1 MSETNDLQRMR
12 ELIDKLNEAS
22 RRYYDQNESDI
33 SDDEWDAM
41 YAELRGLEEKTGER
55 MADSPTRRVGGAV
68 MEGFEQHRHIA
79 RLWSMD
85 KAQSEE
91 EILAWAQRCEKQT
104 NDAGGLPKN
113 SYCVE
118 YKLDGLTVNLTYD
131 GGKLVQAATRG
142 NGEIGEAILP
152 QAMTIRTIPLTI
164 PFIGRME
171 VQGEGIMRLSELKK
185 YNETAAE
192 PLKNARNAAAGAL
205 RNLDPQVT
213 ASRHLD
219 AFFYQIGYIEG
230 RSFETQQDMLAF
242 MKENGL
248 NISPFVCPAQT
259 IEEALKAV
267 HEIEQKRETLDFL
280 IDGATIKI
288 TDMRTRE
295 VLGTTDKFPRWSIAF
310 KFPAQETVTKLLKIT
325 WEVGRTGKL
334 TPLAHLSPVDI
345 CGVTVK
351 RATLNNYDDICRKRV
366 RIGSEVW
373 VRRSNDVIP
382 EIMGVVW
389 DGEGEAP
396 ETDIQPPTVCPACG
410 GELVKLREDGVHL
423 FCLNRT
429 SCRPQAIARMA
440 HFASRQ
446 GMDIETFSTRTA
458 GSFYDELGVRSAA
471 DLYHLDREKLVA
483 LKGFGEKKAEKLFA
497 ELEKSKDCELDAFLF
512 AIGIP
517 NIGKKTACDLMAHFG
532 TLEALMGASEQEL
545 VDVEDVG
552 GIVAASITE
561 YFSDEENRRFVNR
574 LLEAGVRPQMHAQQ
588 DAGTL
593 FEGMTFV
600 LTGTLPTLS
609 RAQAQEMI
617 RKNGGK
623 ATGSV
628 SKKTS
633 IVLAGESAGSK
644 LDKAREPG
652 GAHHR
657 RGTVF
662 ADDRAAEAPGADGRL
677 KTCTLNE
684 KICGSRPFP
693 FVNLSWYNQE

>member
-1 MSETNDLQRMR
+1 MGETNDLQRMR
-12 ELIDKLNEAS
+12 GLIDKLNEAS

-41 YAELRGLEEKTGER
+41 YAELRKLEEKTGER

-91 EILAWAQRCEKQT
+91 EILAWAQRCDKQT
-104 NDAGGLPKN
+104 TEAGGLPKN

-131 GGKLVQAATRG
+131 GGRLVQAATRG
-142 NGEIGEAILP
+142 NGEVGEAILP

-164 PFIGRME
+164 PFTGRME

-185 YNETAAE
+185 YNETSAE

-230 RSFETQQDMLAF
+230 RSFETQQDMLDF
-242 MKENGL
+242 MKANGL
-248 NISPFVCPAQT
+248 NISPFVRPAQT
-259 IEEALKAV
+259 IEEALEAV
-267 HEIEQKRETLDFL
+267 HQIEKERETLDFL

-410 GELVKLREDGVHL
+410 GPLVKLRQDGVHL

-458 GSFYDELGVRSAA
+458 GLFYDELGVRSAA
-471 DLYHLDREKLVA
+471 DLYSLDREKLVA
-483 LKGFGEKKAEKLFA
+483 LKGFGEKKADKLFA

-517 NIGKKTACDLMAHFG
+517 NIGKKTAYDLMAHFG
-532 TLEALMGASEQEL
+532 TLEALMGATEQEL
-545 VDVEDVG
+545 VDIEDVG
-552 GIVAASITE
+552 EIVASSITE
-561 YFSDEENRRFVNR
+561 YFADEENRRFVNR
-574 LLEAGVRPQMHAQQ
+574 LLEAGVHPQMHMQE

-593 FEGMTFV
+593 FEGLTFV

-644 LDKAREPG
+644 LDKARELG
-652 GAHHR
+652 V
-657 RGTVF
+657 TII
-662 ADDRAAEAPGADGRL
+662 DEAQFLRMIEQQ
-677 KTCTLNE
+677 K
-684 KICGSRPFP
+684 RPETFG
-693 FVNLSWYNQE
+693 N

>member
-1 MSETNDLQRMR
+1 MGETNDLQRMR
-12 ELIDKLNEAS
+12 GLIDKLNEAS

-41 YAELRGLEEKTGER
+41 YAELRKLEEKTGER

-104 NDAGGLPKN
+104 TEAGGLPKN

-131 GGKLVQAATRG
+131 GGRLIQAATRG
-142 NGEIGEAILP
+142 NGEVGEAILP

-164 PFIGRME
+164 PFTGRME

-185 YNETAAE
+185 YNETSAE

-230 RSFETQQDMLAF
+230 RSFETQQDMLDF
-242 MKENGL
+242 MKTNGL
-248 NISPFVCPAQT
+248 NISPFVRPAQT
-259 IEEALKAV
+259 IEEALEAV
-267 HEIEQKRETLDFL
+267 HQIEKERETLDFL

-410 GELVKLREDGVHL
+410 GPLVKLRQEGVHL

-458 GSFYDELGVRSAA
+458 GLFYDELGVRSAA
-471 DLYHLDREKLVA
+471 DLYSLDREKLVA
-483 LKGFGEKKAEKLFA
+483 LKGFGEKKADKLFA

-517 NIGKKTACDLMAHFG
+517 NIGKKTAYDLMAHFG
-532 TLEALMGASEQEL
+532 TLEALMGATEQEL
-545 VDVEDVG
+545 VDIEDVG
-552 GIVAASITE
+552 EIVASSITE
-561 YFSDEENRRFVNR
+561 YFADEENRRFVNR
-574 LLEAGVRPQMHAQQ
+574 LLEAGVHPQMHMQE

-593 FEGMTFV
+593 FEGLTFV

-644 LDKAREPG
+644 LDKARELG
-652 GAHHR
+652 V
-657 RGTVF
+657 TII
-662 ADDRAAEAPGADGRL
+662 DEAQFLLMIERQ
-677 KTCTLNE
+677 K
-684 KICGSRPFP
+684 RPETFG
-693 FVNLSWYNQE
+693 N

>member
-142 NGEIGEAILP
+142 NGEVGEAILP

-164 PFIGRME
+164 PFTGRME

-230 RSFETQQDMLAF
+230 RSFETQQHMLAF

-248 NISPFVCPAQT
+248 NISPFVRPVQT
-259 IEEALKAV
+259 IEEALEAV

-458 GSFYDELGVRSAA
+458 GLFYDELGVRSAA

-517 NIGKKTACDLMAHFG
+517 NIGKKTAYDLMAHFG

-545 VDVEDVG
+545 EDVEDVG

-561 YFSDEENRRFVNR
+561 YFADEENRRFVNH

-644 LDKAREPG
+644 LDKARELG
-652 GAHHR
+652 VR
-657 RGTVF
+657 II
-662 ADDRAAEAPGADGRL
+662 DEAQFL
-677 KTCTLNE
+677 QMIEQQK
-684 KICGSRPFP
+684 RPEP
-693 FVNLSWYNQE
+693 TGD

>member
-1 MSETNDLQRMR
+1 MGETNDLQRMLG
-12 ELIDKLNEAS
+12 LIDKLNEAS

-41 YAELRGLEEKTGER
+41 YAELRKLEEKTGER

-104 NDAGGLPKN
+104 TEAGGLPKN

-131 GGKLVQAATRG
+131 GGRLIQAATRG
-142 NGEIGEAILP
+142 NGEVGEAILP

-164 PFIGRME
+164 PFTGRME

-185 YNETAAE
+185 YNETSAE

-230 RSFETQQDMLAF
+230 RSFETQQDMLDF
-242 MKENGL
+242 MKTNGL
-248 NISPFVCPAQT
+248 NISPFVRPAQT
-259 IEEALKAV
+259 IEEALEAV
-267 HEIEQKRETLDFL
+267 HQIEKERETLDFL

-396 ETDIQPPTVCPACG
+396 ETDIQPPTICPACG
-410 GELVKLREDGVHL
+410 GPLVKLRQDGVL
-423 FCLNRT
+423 VVWLTRT

-458 GSFYDELGVRSAA
+458 GLFYDELGVRSAA
-471 DLYHLDREKLVA
+471 DLYSLDREKLVA
-483 LKGFGEKKAEKLFA
+483 LKGFGEKKADKLFA

-517 NIGKKTACDLMAHFG
+517 NIGKKTAYDLMAHFG
-532 TLEALMGASEQEL
+532 TLEALMGATEQEL
-545 VDVEDVG
+545 VDIEDVG
-552 GIVAASITE
+552 EIVASSITE
-561 YFSDEENRRFVNR
+561 YFADEENRRFVNR
-574 LLEAGVRPQMHAQQ
+574 LLEAGVHPQMHMQE

-593 FEGMTFV
+593 FEGLTFV

-644 LDKAREPG
+644 LDIARELG
-652 GAHHR
+652 V
-657 RGTVF
+657 TIF
-662 ADDRAAEAPGADGRL
+662 DEAQFLRMIERQ
-677 KTCTLNE
+677 K
-684 KICGSRPFP
+684 RPETFG
-693 FVNLSWYNQE
+693 N

>member
-164 PFIGRME
+164 PFTGRME

-185 YNETAAE
+185 YNETADE

-248 NISPFVCPAQT
+248 NISPFVRPAQT

-458 GSFYDELGVRSAA
+458 GLFYDELGVRSAA

-483 LKGFGEKKAEKLFA
+483 LKGFGEKKAEKLFT

-517 NIGKKTACDLMAHFG
+517 NIGKKTAYDLMAHFG

-574 LLEAGVRPQMHAQQ
+574 LLEAGVRPQVHAQQ

-644 LDKAREPG
+644 LDKARELG
-652 GAHHR
+652 VR
-657 RGTVF
+657 II
-662 ADDRAAEAPGADGRL
+662 DEAQFL
-677 KTCTLNE
+677 QMIEQQK
-684 KICGSRPFP
+684 RPEP
-693 FVNLSWYNQE
+693 TGD

>member
-1 MSETNDLQRMR
+1 MGETNDLQRMR
-12 ELIDKLNEAS
+12 GLIDKLNEAS

-41 YAELRGLEEKTGER
+41 YAELRKLEEKTGER

-104 NDAGGLPKN
+104 TEAGGLPKN

-131 GGKLVQAATRG
+131 GGRLIQAATRG
-142 NGEIGEAILP
+142 NGEVGEAILP

-164 PFIGRME
+164 PFTGRME

-185 YNETAAE
+185 YNETSAE

-230 RSFETQQDMLAF
+230 RSFETQQDMLDF
-242 MKENGL
+242 MKTNGL
-248 NISPFVCPAQT
+248 NISPYVRPAQT
-259 IEEALKAV
+259 IEEALEAV
-267 HEIEQKRETLDFL
+267 HQIEKERETLDFL

-288 TDMRTRE
+288 TDVRTRE

-410 GELVKLREDGVHL
+410 GPLVKLRQDGVHL

-458 GSFYDELGVRSAA
+458 GLFYDELGVRSAA
-471 DLYHLDREKLVA
+471 DLYSLDREKLVA
-483 LKGFGEKKAEKLFA
+483 LKGFGEKKADKLFA

-517 NIGKKTACDLMAHFG
+517 NIGKKTAYDLMAHFG
-532 TLEALMGASEQEL
+532 TLEALMGATEQEL
-545 VDVEDVG
+545 VDIEDVG
-552 GIVAASITE
+552 EIVASSITE
-561 YFSDEENRRFVNR
+561 YFADEENRRFVNR
-574 LLEAGVRPQMHAQQ
+574 LLEAGVHPQMHMQE

-593 FEGMTFV
+593 FEGLTFV

-644 LDKAREPG
+644 LDKARELG
-652 GAHHR
+652 V
-657 RGTVF
+657 TII
-662 ADDRAAEAPGADGRL
+662 DEAQFLRMIEQQ
-677 KTCTLNE
+677 K
-684 KICGSRPFP
+684 RPETFG
-693 FVNLSWYNQE
+693 N

>member
-1 MSETNDLQRMR
+1 MGETNDLQRMR
-12 ELIDKLNEAS
+12 GLIDKLNEAS

-41 YAELRGLEEKTGER
+41 YAELRKLEEKTGER

-104 NDAGGLPKN
+104 TEAGGLPKN

-131 GGKLVQAATRG
+131 GGRLIQAATRG
-142 NGEIGEAILP
+142 NGEVGEAILP

-164 PFIGRME
+164 PFTGRM

-185 YNETAAE
+185 YNETSAE
-192 PLKNARNAAAGAL
+192 PLKNSRNAAAGSL

-230 RSFETQQDMLAF
+230 RSFETQQDMLDF
-242 MKENGL
+242 MKTNGL
-248 NISPFVCPAQT
+248 NISPFVRPAQT
-259 IEEALKAV
+259 IEEALEAV
-267 HEIEQKRETLDFL
+267 HQIEKERETLDFL

-396 ETDIQPPTVCPACG
+396 DTDIQPPTVCPACG
-410 GELVKLREDGVHL
+410 GPLVKLRQDGVHL

-458 GSFYDELGVRSAA
+458 GLFYDELGVRSAA
-471 DLYHLDREKLVA
+471 DLYSLDREKLVA
-483 LKGFGEKKAEKLFA
+483 LKGFGEKKADKLFA

-517 NIGKKTACDLMAHFG
+517 NIGKKTAYDLMAHFG
-532 TLEALMGASEQEL
+532 TLEALMGATEQEL
-545 VDVEDVG
+545 VDIEDVG
-552 GIVAASITE
+552 EIVASSITE
-561 YFSDEENRRFVNR
+561 YFADEENRRFVNR
-574 LLEAGVRPQMHAQQ
+574 LLEAGVHPQMHMQE

-593 FEGMTFV
+593 FEGLTFV

-623 ATGSV
+623 ATESV

-633 IVLAGESAGSK
+633 IVLAGESAGNK
-644 LDKAREPG
+644 LDKARELG
-652 GAHHR
+652 VTIIDEDQFLR
-657 RGTVF
+657 MI
-662 ADDRAAEAPGADGRL
+662 EQQ
-677 KTCTLNE
+677 K
-684 KICGSRPFP
+684 RPETFG
-693 FVNLSWYNQE
+693 N

>member
-1 MSETNDLQRMR
+1 MGETNDLQRMR
-12 ELIDKLNEAS
+12 GLIDKLNEAS

-41 YAELRGLEEKTGER
+41 YAELRKLEEKTGER

-104 NDAGGLPKN
+104 TEAGGLPKN

-131 GGKLVQAATRG
+131 GGRLIQAATRG
-142 NGEIGEAILP
+142 NGEVGEAILP

-164 PFIGRME
+164 PFTGRME

-185 YNETAAE
+185 YNETSAE

-230 RSFETQQDMLAF
+230 RSFETQQDMLDF
-242 MKENGL
+242 MKANGL
-248 NISPFVCPAQT
+248 TISPFVRPAQT
-259 IEEALKAV
+259 IEEALEAV
-267 HEIEQKRETLDFL
+267 HQIEKERETLDFL

-410 GELVKLREDGVHL
+410 GPLVKLRQDGVHL

-458 GSFYDELGVRSAA
+458 GLFYDELGVRSAA
-471 DLYHLDREKLVA
+471 DLYSLDREKLVA
-483 LKGFGEKKAEKLFA
+483 LKGFGEKKADKLFA

-517 NIGKKTACDLMAHFG
+517 NIGKKTAYDLMAHFG
-532 TLEALMGASEQEL
+532 TLEALMGATEQEL
-545 VDVEDVG
+545 VDIEDVG
-552 GIVAASITE
+552 EIVASSITE
-561 YFSDEENRRFVNR
+561 YFADEENRRFVNR
-574 LLEAGVRPQMHAQQ
+574 LLEAGVHPQMHMQE

-593 FEGMTFV
+593 FEGLTFV

-644 LDKAREPG
+644 LDKARELG
-652 GAHHR
+652 V
-657 RGTVF
+657 TII
-662 ADDRAAEAPGADGRL
+662 DEAQFLRMIEQQ
-677 KTCTLNE
+677 K
-684 KICGSRPFP
+684 RPETFG
-693 FVNLSWYNQE
+693 N

>member
-41 YAELRGLEEKTGER
+41 YAELRRLEEKTGER
-55 MADSPTRRVGGAV
+55 MADSPTRRVGGTV

-142 NGEIGEAILP
+142 NGEVGEAILP

-164 PFIGRME
+164 PFTGRME

-230 RSFETQQDMLAF
+230 RSFETQQDMLTF

-248 NISPFVCPAQT
+248 NISPFVRPAQT
-259 IEEALKAV
+259 IEEALEAV

-325 WEVGRTGKL
+325 WEVGRTGKI

-458 GSFYDELGVRSAA
+458 GLFYDELGVRSAA

-517 NIGKKTACDLMAHFG
+517 NIGKKTAYDLMAHFG

-545 VDVEDVG
+545 EDVEDVG
-552 GIVAASITE
+552 GVVAASITE
-561 YFSDEENRRFVNR
+561 YFADEENRRFVNR

-644 LDKAREPG
+644 LDKARELG
-652 GAHHR
+652 VR
-657 RGTVF
+657 II
-662 ADDRAAEAPGADGRL
+662 DEAQFL
-677 KTCTLNE
+677 QMIEQQK
-684 KICGSRPFP
+684 RPEP
-693 FVNLSWYNQE
+693 TGD

>member
-12 ELIDKLNEAS
+12 ELIDKLNDAS
-22 RRYYDQNESDI
+22 YKYYVLNEPDI

-41 YAELRGLEEKTGER
+41 YAELRRLEEKTGER

-91 EILAWAQRCEKQT
+91 EIFAWAQRCEKQT
-104 NDAGGLPKN
+104 TEAGGLPKN

-142 NGEIGEAILP
+142 NGEVGEAILP

-164 PFIGRME
+164 PFTGRMK

-248 NISPFVCPAQT
+248 NISPFVRPAQT
-259 IEEALKAV
+259 IEEAMEAV
-267 HEIEQKRETLDFL
+267 HEIEEKRETLDFL

-334 TPLAHLSPVDI
+334 TPLAHLTPVDI

-389 DGEGEAP
+389 NGDGEAP

-410 GELVKLREDGVHL
+410 GPLVKLREDGVHL

-458 GSFYDELGVRSAA
+458 GLFYDELGVRSAA
-471 DLYHLDREKLVA
+471 DLYSLDREKLVA
-483 LKGFGEKKAEKLFA
+483 LKGFGEKKADKLFA

-517 NIGKKTACDLMAHFG
+517 NIGKKTAYDLMAHFG
-532 TLEALMGASEQEL
+532 TLEALMQATEQEL
-545 VDVEDVG
+545 VDIEDVG
-552 GIVAASITE
+552 GIVASSITE
-561 YFSDEENRRFVNR
+561 YFADEENRRFVNR
-574 LLEAGVRPQMHAQQ
+574 LLEAGVRPQMHAQE

-593 FEGMTFV
+593 FEGLTFV

-633 IVLAGESAGSK
+633 VVLAGESAGSK
-644 LDKAREPG
+644 LDKARELG
-652 GAHHR
+652 
-657 RGTVF
+657 VQIIDEVQF
-662 ADDRAAEAPGADGRL
+662 LQMIEQQ
-677 KTCTLNE
+677 K
-684 KICGSRPFP
+684 RPETFS
-693 FVNLSWYNQE
+693 N

>member
-41 YAELRGLEEKTGER
+41 YAELRRLEEKTGER

-142 NGEIGEAILP
+142 NGEVGEAILP

-164 PFIGRME
+164 PFTGRME

-248 NISPFVCPAQT
+248 NISPFVRPAQT
-259 IEEALKAV
+259 IEEALEAV

-458 GSFYDELGVRSAA
+458 GLFYDELGVRSAA

-517 NIGKKTACDLMAHFG
+517 NIGKKTAYDLMAHFG

-545 VDVEDVG
+545 EDVEDVG

-561 YFSDEENRRFVNR
+561 YFADEENRRFVNR

-593 FEGMTFV
+593 FEEMTFV

-644 LDKAREPG
+644 LDKARELG
-652 GAHHR
+652 VR
-657 RGTVF
+657 II
-662 ADDRAAEAPGADGRL
+662 DEAQFL
-677 KTCTLNE
+677 QMIEQQK
-684 KICGSRPFP
+684 RPE
-693 FVNLSWYNQE
+693 LTGD

>member
-41 YAELRGLEEKTGER
+41 YAELRKLEEKTGER

-164 PFIGRME
+164 PFTGRME

-242 MKENGL
+242 MKENDL

-458 GSFYDELGVRSAA
+458 GLFYDELGVRSAA

-517 NIGKKTACDLMAHFG
+517 NIGKKTAYDLMAHFG

-561 YFSDEENRRFVNR
+561 YFADEENRRFVNR

-644 LDKAREPG
+644 LDKARELGVRIIDEAQFLQMIEQQKRPG
-652 GAHHR
+652 PTG
-657 RGTVF
+657 
-662 ADDRAAEAPGADGRL
+662 D
-677 KTCTLNE
+677 
-684 KICGSRPFP
+684 
-693 FVNLSWYNQE
+693 

>member
-1 MSETNDLQRMR
+1 MGETNDLQRMR
-12 ELIDKLNEAS
+12 GLIDKLNEAS

-41 YAELRGLEEKTGER
+41 YAELRKLEEKTGER

-104 NDAGGLPKN
+104 TEAGGLPKN

-131 GGKLVQAATRG
+131 GGRLIQAATRG
-142 NGEIGEAILP
+142 NGEVGEAILP
-152 QAMTIRTIPLTI
+152 QALTIRTIPLTI
-164 PFIGRME
+164 PFTGRME

-185 YNETAAE
+185 YNETSAE

-230 RSFETQQDMLAF
+230 RSFETQQDMLDF
-242 MKENGL
+242 MKTNGL
-248 NISPFVCPAQT
+248 NISPFVRPAQT
-259 IEEALKAV
+259 IEEALEAV
-267 HEIEQKRETLDFL
+267 HQIEKERETLDFL

-396 ETDIQPPTVCPACG
+396 ETDIQPPTICPACG
-410 GELVKLREDGVHL
+410 GPLVKLRQDGVHL

-458 GSFYDELGVRSAA
+458 GLFYDELGVRSAA
-471 DLYHLDREKLVA
+471 DLYSLDREKLVA
-483 LKGFGEKKAEKLFA
+483 LKGFGEKKADKLFA

-517 NIGKKTACDLMAHFG
+517 NIGKKTAYDLMAHFG
-532 TLEALMGASEQEL
+532 TLEALMGATEQEL
-545 VDVEDVG
+545 VDIEDVG
-552 GIVAASITE
+552 EIVASSITE
-561 YFSDEENRRFVNR
+561 YFAGEENRRFVNR
-574 LLEAGVRPQMHAQQ
+574 LLEAGVHPQMHMQE

-593 FEGMTFV
+593 FEGLTFV

-644 LDKAREPG
+644 LDKARELG
-652 GAHHR
+652 V
-657 RGTVF
+657 TII
-662 ADDRAAEAPGADGRL
+662 DEAQFLRMIEQQ
-677 KTCTLNE
+677 K
-684 KICGSRPFP
+684 RPETFG
-693 FVNLSWYNQE
+693 N

>member
-1 MSETNDLQRMR
+1 MGETNDLQRMR
-12 ELIDKLNEAS
+12 GLIDKLNEAS

-41 YAELRGLEEKTGER
+41 YAELRKLEEKTGER

-104 NDAGGLPKN
+104 TEAGGLPKN
-113 SYCVE
+113 SYYVE

-131 GGKLVQAATRG
+131 GGRLIQAATRG
-142 NGEIGEAILP
+142 NGEVGEAILP

-164 PFIGRME
+164 PFTGRME

-185 YNETAAE
+185 YNETSAE

-230 RSFETQQDMLAF
+230 RSFETQQDMLDF
-242 MKENGL
+242 MKANGL
-248 NISPFVCPAQT
+248 NISPFVRPAQT
-259 IEEALKAV
+259 IEEALEAV
-267 HEIEQKRETLDFL
+267 HQIEKERETLDFL

-382 EIMGVVW
+382 EIMGIVW

-410 GELVKLREDGVHL
+410 GPLVKLRQDGVHL

-458 GSFYDELGVRSAA
+458 GLFYDELGVRSAA
-471 DLYHLDREKLVA
+471 DLYSLDREKLVA
-483 LKGFGEKKAEKLFA
+483 LKGFGEKKADKLFA

-517 NIGKKTACDLMAHFG
+517 NIGKKTAYDLMAHFG
-532 TLEALMGASEQEL
+532 TLEALMGATEQEL
-545 VDVEDVG
+545 VDIEDVG
-552 GIVAASITE
+552 EIVASSITE
-561 YFSDEENRRFVNR
+561 YFADEENRRFVNR
-574 LLEAGVRPQMHAQQ
+574 LLEAGVHPQMHMQE

-593 FEGMTFV
+593 FEGLTFV

-644 LDKAREPG
+644 LDKARELG
-652 GAHHR
+652 V
-657 RGTVF
+657 TII
-662 ADDRAAEAPGADGRL
+662 DEAQFL
-677 KTCTLNE
+677 LMIEQQK
-684 KICGSRPFP
+684 RPETFG
-693 FVNLSWYNQE
+693 N

>member
-1 MSETNDLQRMR
+1 MGETNDLQRMR
-12 ELIDKLNEAS
+12 GLIDKLNEAS

-41 YAELRGLEEKTGER
+41 YAELRKLEEKTGER

-104 NDAGGLPKN
+104 TEAGGLPKN

-131 GGKLVQAATRG
+131 GGRLIQAATRG
-142 NGEIGEAILP
+142 NGEVGEAILP

-164 PFIGRME
+164 PFTGRME

-185 YNETAAE
+185 YNETSAE

-230 RSFETQQDMLAF
+230 RSFETQQDMLDF
-242 MKENGL
+242 MKANGL
-248 NISPFVCPAQT
+248 NISPFVRPAQT
-259 IEEALKAV
+259 IEEALEAV
-267 HEIEQKRETLDFL
+267 HQIEKERETLDFL

-351 RATLNNYDDICRKRV
+351 RATLNNYDDIRRKRV

-410 GELVKLREDGVHL
+410 GPLVKLRQDGVHL

-458 GSFYDELGVRSAA
+458 GVFYDELGVRSAA
-471 DLYHLDREKLVA
+471 DLYSLDREKLVA
-483 LKGFGEKKAEKLFA
+483 LKGFGEKKADKLFA

-517 NIGKKTACDLMAHFG
+517 NIGKKTAYDLMAHFG
-532 TLEALMGASEQEL
+532 TLEALMGATEQEL
-545 VDVEDVG
+545 VDIEDVG
-552 GIVAASITE
+552 EIVASSITE
-561 YFSDEENRRFVNR
+561 YFVDEENRRFVNR
-574 LLEAGVRPQMHAQQ
+574 LLEAGVHPQMHMQE

-593 FEGMTFV
+593 FEGLTFV

-644 LDKAREPG
+644 LDKARELG
-652 GAHHR
+652 V
-657 RGTVF
+657 TII
-662 ADDRAAEAPGADGRL
+662 DEAQFLRMIEQQ
-677 KTCTLNE
+677 K
-684 KICGSRPFP
+684 RPETFS
-693 FVNLSWYNQE
+693 N

>member
-1 MSETNDLQRMR
+1 MGETNDLQRMR
-12 ELIDKLNEAS
+12 GLIDKLNEAS

-41 YAELRGLEEKTGER
+41 YAELRKLEEKTGER

-104 NDAGGLPKN
+104 TEAGGLPKN

-131 GGKLVQAATRG
+131 GGRLIQAATRG
-142 NGEIGEAILP
+142 NGEVGEAILP

-164 PFIGRME
+164 PFTGRME

-185 YNETAAE
+185 YNETSAE

-230 RSFETQQDMLAF
+230 RSFETQQDMLDF
-242 MKENGL
+242 MKTNGL
-248 NISPFVCPAQT
+248 NISPFVRPAQT
-259 IEEALKAV
+259 IEEALEAV
-267 HEIEQKRETLDFL
+267 HQIEKERETLDFL

-396 ETDIQPPTVCPACG
+396 ETDIQPPTFCPACG
-410 GELVKLREDGVHL
+410 GPLVKLRQDGVHL
-423 FCLNRT
+423 FCLNRM

-458 GSFYDELGVRSAA
+458 GLFYDELGVRSAA
-471 DLYHLDREKLVA
+471 DLYSLDREKLVA
-483 LKGFGEKKAEKLFA
+483 LKGFGEKKADKLFA

-517 NIGKKTACDLMAHFG
+517 NIGKKTAYDLMAHFG
-532 TLEALMGASEQEL
+532 TLEALMGATEQEL
-545 VDVEDVG
+545 VDIEDVG
-552 GIVAASITE
+552 EIVASSITE
-561 YFSDEENRRFVNR
+561 YFADEENRRFVNR
-574 LLEAGVRPQMHAQQ
+574 LLEAGVHPQMHMQE

-593 FEGMTFV
+593 FEGLTFV

-644 LDKAREPG
+644 LDKARELG
-652 GAHHR
+652 V
-657 RGTVF
+657 TII
-662 ADDRAAEAPGADGRL
+662 DEAQFLRMIEQQ
-677 KTCTLNE
+677 K
-684 KICGSRPFP
+684 RPETFG
-693 FVNLSWYNQE
+693 N

>member
-41 YAELRGLEEKTGER
+41 YAELRKLEEKTGER

-85 KAQSEE
+85 KAQSED
-91 EILAWAQRCEKQT
+91 EILTWAQRCEKQT

-142 NGEIGEAILP
+142 NGEVGEAILP

-164 PFIGRME
+164 PFTGRME

-185 YNETAAE
+185 YNETAAD

-230 RSFETQQDMLAF
+230 KSFETQQDMLAF

-248 NISPFVCPAQT
+248 NISPFVRPAQT
-259 IEEALKAV
+259 IGEALEAV

-334 TPLAHLSPVDI
+334 TPLAHLAPVDI

-396 ETDIQPPTVCPACG
+396 ETDIQLPTVCPACG

-458 GSFYDELGVRSAA
+458 GLFYDELGVRSAA

-517 NIGKKTACDLMAHFG
+517 NIGKKTAYDLMAHFG

-545 VDVEDVG
+545 EDVEDVG

-561 YFSDEENRRFVNR
+561 YFADEENRRFVNR
-574 LLEAGVRPQMHAQQ
+574 MLEAGVRPQMHAQQ

-644 LDKAREPG
+644 LDKARELG
-652 GAHHR
+652 VR
-657 RGTVF
+657 II
-662 ADDRAAEAPGADGRL
+662 DEAQFL
-677 KTCTLNE
+677 QMIEQQK
-684 KICGSRPFP
+684 RP
-693 FVNLSWYNQE
+693 EATGD

>member
-1 MSETNDLQRMR
+1 MGETNDLQRMR
-12 ELIDKLNEAS
+12 GLIDKLNEAS

-41 YAELRGLEEKTGER
+41 YAELRKLEEKTGER

-104 NDAGGLPKN
+104 TEAGGLPKN

-131 GGKLVQAATRG
+131 GGRLIQAATRG
-142 NGEIGEAILP
+142 NGEVGEAILP

-164 PFIGRME
+164 PFTGRME

-185 YNETAAE
+185 YNETSAE

-230 RSFETQQDMLAF
+230 RSFETQQDMLDF
-242 MKENGL
+242 MKANGL
-248 NISPFVCPAQT
+248 NISPFVRPAQT
-259 IEEALKAV
+259 IEEALEAV
-267 HEIEQKRETLDFL
+267 HQIEKERETLDFL

-410 GELVKLREDGVHL
+410 GPLVKLRQDGVHL

-458 GSFYDELGVRSAA
+458 GLLYDELGVRSAA
-471 DLYHLDREKLVA
+471 DLYSLDREKLVA
-483 LKGFGEKKAEKLFA
+483 LKGFGEKKADKLFA

-517 NIGKKTACDLMAHFG
+517 NIGKKTAYDLMAHFG
-532 TLEALMGASEQEL
+532 TLEALMGATEQEL
-545 VDVEDVG
+545 VDIEDVG
-552 GIVAASITE
+552 EIVASSITE
-561 YFSDEENRRFVNR
+561 YFADEENCRFVNR
-574 LLEAGVRPQMHAQQ
+574 LLEAGVHPQMHMQE

-593 FEGMTFV
+593 FEGLTFV

-644 LDKAREPG
+644 LDKARELG
-652 GAHHR
+652 V
-657 RGTVF
+657 TII
-662 ADDRAAEAPGADGRL
+662 DEAQFLRMIEQQ
-677 KTCTLNE
+677 K
-684 KICGSRPFP
+684 RPETFGD
-693 FVNLSWYNQE
+693 

>member
-1 MSETNDLQRMR
+1 MGETNDLQRMR
-12 ELIDKLNEAS
+12 GLIDKLNEAS

-41 YAELRGLEEKTGER
+41 YAELRKLEEKTGER

-104 NDAGGLPKN
+104 TEAGGLPKN

-131 GGKLVQAATRG
+131 GGRLIQAATRG
-142 NGEIGEAILP
+142 NGEVGEAILP

-164 PFIGRME
+164 PFTGRME

-185 YNETAAE
+185 YNETSAE

-205 RNLDPQVT
+205 RNLDPKVT

-230 RSFETQQDMLAF
+230 RSFETQQDMLDF
-242 MKENGL
+242 MKANGL
-248 NISPFVCPAQT
+248 NISPFVRPAQT
-259 IEEALKAV
+259 IEEALEAV
-267 HEIEQKRETLDFL
+267 HQIEKERETLDFL

-396 ETDIQPPTVCPACG
+396 ETDIQPPTICPACG
-410 GELVKLREDGVHL
+410 GPLVKLRQDGVHL

-458 GSFYDELGVRSAA
+458 GLFYDELGVRSAA
-471 DLYHLDREKLVA
+471 DLYSLDREKLVA
-483 LKGFGEKKAEKLFA
+483 LKGFGEKKADKLFA

-517 NIGKKTACDLMAHFG
+517 NIGKKTAYDLMAHFG
-532 TLEALMGASEQEL
+532 TLEALMGATEQEL
-545 VDVEDVG
+545 VDIEDVG
-552 GIVAASITE
+552 EIVASSITE
-561 YFSDEENRRFVNR
+561 YFADEENRRFVNR
-574 LLEAGVRPQMHAQQ
+574 LLEAGVHPQMHMQE

-593 FEGMTFV
+593 FEGLTFV

-644 LDKAREPG
+644 LDKARELG
-652 GAHHR
+652 V
-657 RGTVF
+657 TII
-662 ADDRAAEAPGADGRL
+662 DEAQFLRMIEQQ
-677 KTCTLNE
+677 K
-684 KICGSRPFP
+684 RPETFG
-693 FVNLSWYNQE
+693 N

>member
-142 NGEIGEAILP
+142 NGEVGEAILP

-164 PFIGRME
+164 PFTGRME

-230 RSFETQQDMLAF
+230 RSFETQQHMLAF

-248 NISPFVCPAQT
+248 NISPFVRPVQT
-259 IEEALKAV
+259 IEEALEAV

-458 GSFYDELGVRSAA
+458 GLFYDELGVRSAA

-517 NIGKKTACDLMAHFG
+517 NIGKKTAYDLMAHFG

-545 VDVEDVG
+545 EDVEDVG

-561 YFSDEENRRFVNR
+561 YFADEENRRFVNR
-574 LLEAGVRPQMHAQQ
+574 LLEAGVCPQMHAQQ

-628 SKKTS
+628 SRKTS

-644 LDKAREPG
+644 LDKARELG
-652 GAHHR
+652 VR
-657 RGTVF
+657 II
-662 ADDRAAEAPGADGRL
+662 DEAQFLQMIEQR
-677 KTCTLNE
+677 K
-684 KICGSRPFP
+684 RPEP
-693 FVNLSWYNQE
+693 TGD

>member
-1 MSETNDLQRMR
+1 MDDKQRMR
-12 ELIDKLNEAS
+12 GLIDKLNEAS

-41 YAELRGLEEKTGER
+41 YAELRALEERTGVRLE
-55 MADSPTRRVGGAV
+55 DSPTRRVGGTV

-85 KAQSEE
+85 KAQSED
-91 EILAWAQRCEKQT
+91 EILAWAQRCRKQT
-104 NDAGGLPKN
+104 DEAGGLPKN
-113 SYCVE
+113 TYCVE

-131 GGKLVQAATRG
+131 GGRLVQAATRG

-164 PFIGRME
+164 PFQGRME
-171 VQGEGIMRLSELKK
+171 VQGEGIMRLSQLKK

-219 AFFYQIGYIEG
+219 AFFYQVGYIEG
-230 RSFETQQDMLAF
+230 KSFETQYDMLDF
-242 MKENGL
+242 LRENGL
-248 NISPFVCPAQT
+248 NVSPYVHPAET

-267 HEIEQKRETLDFL
+267 HDVEAHRETLDYL

-310 KFPAQETVTKLLKIT
+310 KFPAQETVTKLLKVT
-325 WEVGRTGKL
+325 WELGRTGKL

-345 CGVTVK
+345 CSVTVK
-351 RATLNNYDDICRKRV
+351 RATLNNYGDICRKRV

-396 ETDIQPPTVCPACG
+396 ETDIQQPTVCPACG
-410 GELVKLREDGVHL
+410 GPLTQIGAHI
-423 FCLNRT
+423 FCLNRAG
-429 SCRPQAIARMA
+429 CRPQAIARMA

-458 GSFYDELGVRSAA
+458 GLFYDELGVRSAA
-471 DLYHLDREKLVA
+471 DLYSLDREKLIA
-483 LKGFGEKKAEKLFA
+483 LKGFGEKKADKLFA
-497 ELEKSKDCELDAFLF
+497 ELEKSKNCELDAFLF

-517 NIGKKTACDLMAHFG
+517 NIGKKTAYDLMAHFG
-532 TLEALMGASEQEL
+532 TLEALMNAQAQEL
-545 VDVEDVG
+545 VDIEDVG
-552 GIVAASITE
+552 EVVAASITE
-561 YFSDEENRRFVNR
+561 FFADEQNRAFVNR
-574 LLEAGVRPQMHAQQ
+574 LLEAGVHPQMRIQE

-593 FEGMTFV
+593 FNGLTFV
-600 LTGTLPTLS
+600 LTGTLPTLA
-609 RAQAQEMI
+609 RTQAQELI

-633 IVLAGESAGSK
+633 VVLAGESAGSK
-644 LDKAREPG
+644 LDKARELG
-652 GAHHR
+652 
-657 RGTVF
+657 VKIISEEQF
-662 ADDRAAEAPGADGRL
+662 LKWIADG
-677 KTCTLNE
+677 TCPDE
-684 KICGSRPFP
+684 A
-693 FVNLSWYNQE
+693 

>member
-113 SYCVE
+113 RYCVE

-142 NGEIGEAILP
+142 NGEVGEAILP

-164 PFIGRME
+164 PFTGRME

-185 YNETAAE
+185 YNETAVE

-230 RSFETQQDMLAF
+230 KSFETQQDMLAF

-248 NISPFVCPAQT
+248 NISPFVRPAQT

-295 VLGTTDKFPRWSIAF
+295 VLGTTDQFPRWSIAF

-458 GSFYDELGVRSAA
+458 GLFYDELGVRSAA

-517 NIGKKTACDLMAHFG
+517 NIGKKTAYDLMAHFG

-545 VDVEDVG
+545 EDVEDVG

-561 YFSDEENRRFVNR
+561 YFADEENRRFVNR

-644 LDKAREPG
+644 LDKARELG
-652 GAHHR
+652 VR
-657 RGTVF
+657 II
-662 ADDRAAEAPGADGRL
+662 DEAQFL
-677 KTCTLNE
+677 QMIEQQK
-684 KICGSRPFP
+684 RP
-693 FVNLSWYNQE
+693 ETTGD

>member
-55 MADSPTRRVGGAV
+55 MTDSPTRRVGGAV

-142 NGEIGEAILP
+142 NGEVGEAILP

-164 PFIGRME
+164 PFTGRME

-248 NISPFVCPAQT
+248 NISPFVRPAQT
-259 IEEALKAV
+259 IEEALEAV

-458 GSFYDELGVRSAA
+458 GLFYDELGVRSAA

-517 NIGKKTACDLMAHFG
+517 NIGKKTAYDLMAHFG

-545 VDVEDVG
+545 EDVEDVG

-561 YFSDEENRRFVNR
+561 YFADEENRRFVNR

-644 LDKAREPG
+644 LDKARELG
-652 GAHHR
+652 VR
-657 RGTVF
+657 II
-662 ADDRAAEAPGADGRL
+662 DEAQFL
-677 KTCTLNE
+677 QMIEQQK
-684 KICGSRPFP
+684 RPE
-693 FVNLSWYNQE
+693 LTGD

>member
-164 PFIGRME
+164 PFTGRME

-458 GSFYDELGVRSAA
+458 GLFYDELGVRSAA

-517 NIGKKTACDLMAHFG
+517 NIGKKTAYDLMAHFG

-545 VDVEDVG
+545 VDIEDVG

-561 YFSDEENRRFVNR
+561 YFADEENRRFVNR

-644 LDKAREPG
+644 LDKARELG
-652 GAHHR
+652 VR
-657 RGTVF
+657 II
-662 ADDRAAEAPGADGRL
+662 DEAQFL
-677 KTCTLNE
+677 QMIEQQK
-684 KICGSRPFP
+684 RP
-693 FVNLSWYNQE
+693 EATGD